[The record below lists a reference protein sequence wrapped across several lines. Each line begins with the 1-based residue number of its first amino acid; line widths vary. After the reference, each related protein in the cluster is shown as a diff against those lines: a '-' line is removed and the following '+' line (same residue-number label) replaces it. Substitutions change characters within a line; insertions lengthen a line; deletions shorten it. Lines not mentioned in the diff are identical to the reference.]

1 MRKARVLAACF
12 AAAAS
17 LLASPGAA
25 QLERISSHDAASG
38 LKAALERGSAA
49 AVASLGRHD
58 GFFGNPLVKIPLPDS
73 VQRAER
79 LMRRFG
85 MGEQADEL
93 VLALNRAAE
102 TAVPEAGD
110 LLLDSVRKTTLQD
123 AKAILRGG
131 DTAATQYFRRSTET
145 QLRKRFLP
153 IVQRATEKVE
163 LARHYNR
170 YAERGAALGLM
181 PSEEAN
187 LDHYVTQKTLDGLFF
202 VLAQEEKKVREDPAA
217 AGAAIIR
224 RVFGALRR

>member
-1 MRKARVLAACF
+1 MRKARFLAACL

-17 LLASPGAA
+17 LLASPAAA
-25 QLERISSHDAASG
+25 QLEHITSRDAEGA

-49 AVASLGRHD
+49 AVASLGRQD

-102 TAVPEAGD
+102 AAVPEARD
-110 LLLDSVRKTTLQD
+110 LLIDSVRKMTVQD
-123 AKAILRGG
+123 AKGILQGG
-131 DTAATQYFRRSTET
+131 DTSATQYFRRSTET

-163 LARHYNR
+163 LARYYNR

-181 PSEEAN
+181 PSEDAN

-202 VLAQEEKKVREDPAA
+202 ALAQEEKKLRDDPAA

-224 RVFGALRR
+224 RVFGALR